1 MDRFRFVSPVLGVEL
16 LALTALALVAT
27 GCDEGFANEAVS
39 FDRMEVR
46 DIDWTQVDSDFV
58 FQVNNPLFFDLGVA
72 RFDYTLELAGAD
84 VAFGDAEE
92 GLVLEAGGGELAFP
106 VGLVFAEVY
115 ELAEAS
121 RGEDTMPFVF
131 AGSVGFDTELG
142 PVDLPFE
149 AEGDFPA
156 LRAPQVRLD
165 SLAVSQLD
173 ASGATLDI
181 GLLIDNEHG
190 STLLFEDLD
199 YGLSLDGF
207 DVASGRVA
215 QLGDAAAGETQVD
228 LPVSVDFLDLG
239 GAALS
244 ALTSGGEVDVAL
256 GATAEVETPF
266 GPIPLEI
273 TAADGLRVAN

>member
-1 MDRFRFVSPVLGVEL
+1 MDRFRFVSPVLGLEI
-16 LALTALALVAT
+16 LALTAVALVT
-27 GCDEGFANEAVS
+27 SGCDEGFANEAVS
-39 FDRMEVR
+39 FERMEVQ

-84 VAFGDAEE
+84 VAFGDAEG
-92 GLVLEAGGGELAFP
+92 GLVVEAGGGELAFP
-106 VGLVFAEVY
+106 VGLTFAEVY
-115 ELAEAS
+115 ELAEAT

-131 AGSVGFDTELG
+131 TGSVGFDTELG

-173 ASGATLDI
+173 TSGATLDI

-207 DVASGRVA
+207 DVASGSVA
-215 QLGDAAAGETQVD
+215 RLGDAAAGETQVD

-244 ALTSGGEVDVAL
+244 ALTSGGKVEVGL
-256 GATAEVETPF
+256 GATADVETPF
-266 GPIPLEI
+266 GLIPLEI
-273 TAADGLRVAN
+273 TAQDGLKVAN